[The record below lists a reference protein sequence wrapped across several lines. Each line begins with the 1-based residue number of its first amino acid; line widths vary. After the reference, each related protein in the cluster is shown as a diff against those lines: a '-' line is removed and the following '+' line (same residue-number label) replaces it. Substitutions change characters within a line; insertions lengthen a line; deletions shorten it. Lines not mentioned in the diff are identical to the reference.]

1 MRETKKNK
9 FVLYFSDLK
18 KKKKKKNSSE
28 KVRIINHIEQEE
40 RGATMSSLTF
50 HENIKSEKKVITES
64 PQYCCEKATH

>member
-18 KKKKKKNSSE
+18 KKPNSSE

-50 HENIKSEKKVITES
+50 HENIKSEKKVIAES
-64 PQYCCEKATH
+64 TQYCCEKATH